1 MVIGLTGGIGSGKSS
16 VAQLFA
22 ERGAVVVDADVLA
35 HAATAP
41 GGAAHAAVIERF
53 GPGIVAPDGSIDRG
67 ALADVVFADPAAR
80 TDLEALVHPAVLEAI
95 DRRLTAEAATDSVVV
110 VVVPLLVEV
119 GWDGADA
126 VVVVDCPEEVAIRR
140 LVEERGMDE
149 ADVRRRLAAQADRA
163 TRLARADHVLTND
176 GTLDDLRRQVDA
188 LWSTLRSGHARD
200 R

>member
-16 VAQLFA
+16 AAHFFA

-41 GGAAHAAVIERF
+41 GGAAHPAVIERF

-176 GTLDDLRRQVDA
+176 GTLDDLRRQVGA
-188 LWSTLRSGHARD
+188 LWSTLRSGHAQGR
-200 R
+200 

>member
-16 VAQLFA
+16 VAHLFA

-67 ALADVVFADPAAR
+67 ALADLVFADPAAR

-126 VVVVDCPEEVAIRR
+126 VVVVDCPEEVAVRR

-188 LWSTLRSGHARD
+188 LWSTLRSG
-200 R
+200 

>member
-67 ALADVVFADPAAR
+67 ALADLVFADPAAR

-126 VVVVDCPEEVAIRR
+126 VVVVDCPEEVAVRR

-188 LWSTLRSGHARD
+188 LWSTLRSG
-200 R
+200 